1 MITRNNYELFFIDY
15 LEGNLSTNEKAMVEN
30 FLVENPDLK
39 EELDL
44 ICSDELQL
52 SDDSEP
58 PLDFSFLKK
67 EALINEENEDE
78 FFIGRI
84 EQDLSQEQE
93 KLLDLYL
100 IENPSKREKMESYKQ
115 TILVPELM
123 SFPNKRRLKRTRS
136 IGVYYRLTIG
146 VAAAMLLLFYVNI
159 KMDDMA
165 LQPAF
170 FADKIEIERPIIK
183 EAVKPEENTNPMIDS
198 REEKATTINLASRP
212 SNHLSQPS
220 LTQKPKREEEI
231 IEKMNVAKKEFP
243 VLDKDLKI
251 NQEIE
256 FNDQLLASNEVKRK
270 SMTPREYIKEKSSEY
285 ASEKTGREIKSSGD
299 LLSFASSSIKL
310 PKFIKYSKKSTDKQ
324 EVKTVKIGRN
334 FKVKRKKRK

>member
-15 LEGNLSTNEKAMVEN
+15 LEGNLSVNEKAMVEN
-30 FLVENPDLK
+30 FLIENPDLK

-52 SDDSEP
+52 SEDSEP
-58 PLDFSFLKK
+58 SLDFSFLKK
-67 EALINEENEDE
+67 EALINEENEDD
-78 FFIGRI
+78 FFIGKI

-93 KLLDLYL
+93 KLLALYVS
-100 IENPSKREKMESYKQ
+100 ENPEKRQKMEAYEK

-123 SFPNKRRLKRTRS
+123 SFPHKRRLKRTRS
-136 IGVYYRLTIG
+136 IGVYYRFTIG
-146 VAAAMLLLFYVNI
+146 VAAAMLLFYVNI

-170 FADKIEIERPIIK
+170 FADKIEVERPPIINEVVEPK
-183 EAVKPEENTNPMIDS
+183 ENINSIVDP
-198 REEKATTINLASRP
+198 REEKNTSTRLTSLP
-212 SNHLSQPS
+212 SNSSSQPS
-220 LTQKPKREEEI
+220 LTQESKREEEI
-231 IEKMNVAKKEFP
+231 IEKMNLAKNEFP
-243 VLDKDLKI
+243 VLDEETKI

-256 FNDQLLASNEVKRK
+256 FNDQLLASNETKRK

-310 PKFIKYSKKSTDKQ
+310 PKFIKYNKKSTDKQ
-324 EVKTVKIGRN
+324 EVKTVKIGRY